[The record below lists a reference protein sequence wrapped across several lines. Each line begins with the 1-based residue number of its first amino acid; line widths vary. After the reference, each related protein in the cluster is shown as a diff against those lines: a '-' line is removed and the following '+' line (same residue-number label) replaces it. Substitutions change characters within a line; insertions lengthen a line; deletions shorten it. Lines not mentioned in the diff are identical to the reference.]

1 MGAVLA
7 RCPFYLLMLYW
18 LAGCAFIG
26 PTVVQ
31 NGRNTYNEA
40 VATSGRQ
47 QTLINIVRV
56 HRNETPVFLE
66 IPEIDASSLLQV
78 GATGAVT
85 NLGSHAGTVGSTL
98 EGVAGASG
106 LSAQY
111 QEAPTI
117 RYQPVQGQALFTQIS
132 APITVDTLSALFG
145 SDWGLGPMFAYA
157 FDQWV
162 PGYTDN
168 AAALNMMI
176 WLDSCGAI
184 GLAATRSDF
193 SGEREALQRVSANG
207 ASINIQTQPAAIGA
221 NDSLDLY
228 LESKRSGCSPENV
241 TRVWGWLWKL
251 YAGTQPGADG
261 SLWNPGRGVPLRIEL
276 RTTPIKNIR
285 AQGIDLTRS
294 SIGPILRTHSALGIL
309 KSLDAEPRLV
319 DYVTP
324 EEYEA
329 ITEAP
334 FNSRAYFRRCDSD
347 FAYLLPLNLAKA
359 KTLSDAVIR
368 DIAPPAQR
376 LYDTRE
382 AGNCSYMA
390 DTRRL
395 DPTLERQ
402 LNHLR
407 RLILIVRSDSPPP
420 SDVYVSW
427 KDDDWYYID
436 GSDTISQK
444 NFMLISQFMSVQ
456 STVSAAPSL
465 TAVSVGPH

>member
-7 RCPFYLLMLYW
+7 RCPIYALLFNC
-18 LAGCAFIG
+18 LAGCALIG
-26 PTVVQ
+26 PAAVE

-40 VATSGRQ
+40 VASTARQ

-56 HRNETPVFLE
+56 HHNENPVFVD
-66 IPEIDASSLLQV
+66 IPEIDASSQLQMN
-78 GATGAVT
+78 ATGTVA
-85 NLGSHAGTVGSTL
+85 NLGSHPGTIGNTL
-98 EGVAGASG
+98 EGPAGAFG
-106 LSAQY
+106 AGVQY

-145 SDWGLGPMFAYA
+145 SDWGLGPIFAYA
-157 FDQWV
+157 SDQWA
-162 PGYTDN
+162 PGYTVN

-193 SGEREALQRVSANG
+193 SVEKEAAQRVFANG
-207 ASINIQTQPAAIGA
+207 ASINIQTQAAASGP

-228 LESKRSGCSPENV
+228 LDSKRSGCSPEDV
-241 TRVWGWLWKL
+241 TRVWGWLWRL
-251 YAGTQPGADG
+251 YDGTQPAADG
-261 SLWNPGRGVPLRIEL
+261 SLWTAGRGVPLRIEL

-285 AQGIDLTRS
+285 AGGFDLTRS
-294 SIGPILRTHSALGIL
+294 SAGPILRTHSALGIL
-309 KSLDAEPRLV
+309 KSLDAEPKLV
-319 DYVTP
+319 EYVTR

-329 ITEAP
+329 IVQAP
-334 FNSRAYFRRCDSD
+334 FNGRSYFRRCDSD
-347 FAYLLPLNLAKA
+347 FAYLMPLELAKA
-359 KTLSDAVIR
+359 KSFSDPVIR
-368 DIAPPAQR
+368 GLAPPAQE

-382 AGNCSYMA
+382 GDNCSYMA
-390 DTRRL
+390 NIRRL

-407 RLILIVRSDSPPP
+407 RLLLIVRSDSPPP
-420 SDVYVSW
+420 PDAYVSW
-427 KDDDWYYID
+427 RDDDWYYID
-436 GSDTISQK
+436 GSDSISQR
-444 NFMLISQFMSVQ
+444 NFMLISQFMSIQ
-456 STVSAAPSL
+456 STVSATPSL

>member
-7 RCPFYLLMLYW
+7 RCPFYLLMLYG

-31 NGRNTYNEA
+31 NGRNTYNEP
-40 VATSGRQ
+40 VASSSRQ

-66 IPEIDASSLLQV
+66 IPEIDASSQLQLS
-78 GATGAVT
+78 ATGAVT

-106 LSAQY
+106 LGVQY

-132 APITVDTLSALFG
+132 APITVDTLSALYG
-145 SDWGLGPMFAYA
+145 SDWGLGPIFAYS

-193 SGEREALQRVSANG
+193 SAEKDAVQRVSANG
-207 ASINIQTQPAAIGA
+207 ASINIQTQPAASAG

-228 LESKRSGCSPENV
+228 LQSKRSGCSLEDV
-241 TRVWGWLWKL
+241 SRVWGWLWKL
-251 YAGTQPGADG
+251 YAGTQPAADG
-261 SLWNPGRGVPLRIEL
+261 SLWGAGRGVPLRIEL
-276 RTTPIKNIR
+276 RTTPIKNISAR
-285 AQGIDLTRS
+285 GLDLTRS
-294 SIGPILRTHSALGIL
+294 SVGPVLRTHSALGIL
-309 KSLDAEPRLV
+309 KALDAEPKLV

-324 EEYEA
+324 EEYET
-329 ITEAP
+329 IREAP
-334 FNSRAYFRRCDSD
+334 FNSQAYFRRCDSD
-347 FAYLLPLNLAKA
+347 FAYLLPLHLAKA
-359 KTLSDAVIR
+359 KSFTDVVIR
-368 DIAPPAQR
+368 DIAPPAQE
-376 LYDTRE
+376 LYDTRA

-390 DTRRL
+390 NTRKL

-407 RLILIVRSDSPPP
+407 RLILIVRSDSSPPA
-420 SDVYVSW
+420 DAYVSW
-427 KDDDWYYID
+427 RDDYWYYID

-444 NFMLISQFMSVQ
+444 NFMLISQYMSIQ
-456 STVSAAPSL
+456 STVSTAPSL